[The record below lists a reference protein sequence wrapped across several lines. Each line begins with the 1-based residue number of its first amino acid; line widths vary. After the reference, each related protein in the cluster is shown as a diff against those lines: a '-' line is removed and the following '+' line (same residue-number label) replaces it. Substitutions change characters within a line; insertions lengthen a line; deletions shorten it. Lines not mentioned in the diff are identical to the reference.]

1 LDPSFKGVVFSY
13 LYQVLYVNNV
23 NRNGSTYIVAK
34 EVYVTNQLVLYF
46 QRSFFMTEKF
56 NEKITSYNEAGLT
69 EKILSRYVDFAHLR
83 TKVEDT
89 KTPTKLSISQLT
101 AVFQLYSAGMFLS
114 IFAFA
119 VEKIVEFVKVRKRR
133 RKHEEKFVSRLMKK

>member
-1 LDPSFKGVVFSY
+1 LDPSFRGVVFSY

-46 QRSFFMTEKF
+46 QRNFFMTEKF

-69 EKILSRYVDFAHLR
+69 EKILSKYVDFAHLR
-83 TKVEDT
+83 MKVEDT
-89 KTPTKLSISQLT
+89 KTPKKLSISQLT
-101 AVFQLYSAGMFLS
+101 AVFQLYSAGIFLS
-114 IFAFA
+114 ILAFA
-119 VEKIVEFVKVRKRR
+119 VEKLVELVSVSKTRRKLVVKFVKK
-133 RKHEEKFVSRLMKK
+133 